1 MQSCSE
7 KKQKLVERIGIHFEK
22 KMSITPLAARIL
34 GLLILSPTED
44 LTFDDITKITCA
56 SKSSISTNINLLL
69 QLKSI
74 EYFTKPGDRKRYFRA
89 SKNHLEIAL
98 NDTLDKVKAD
108 LEIID
113 LIDKFNKISE
123 KEKELEHKHQ
133 VRLLY
138 KEYLNNQQ
146 NNLKKTIEKISEI
159 QRTQ

>member
-22 KMSITPLAARIL
+22 KMGITPLAARIL
-34 GLLILSPTED
+34 GLLILSPSED
-44 LTFDDITKITCA
+44 LTFDDVTKITCA

-69 QLKSI
+69 QLRSI
-74 EYFTKPGDRKRYFRA
+74 EYFTKPGDRKRYFGA

-98 NDTLDKVKAD
+98 KDTLNKVKAD

-113 LIDKFNKISE
+113 LIDQFNKVS
-123 KEKELEHKHQ
+123 EKELEHKHQ

-146 NNLKKTIEKISEI
+146 NNLKKTIEKILEI

>member
-22 KMSITPLAARIL
+22 KMGITPLAARIL
-34 GLLILSPTED
+34 GLLILSPSED
-44 LTFDDITKITCA
+44 LTFDDVTKITCA

-69 QLKSI
+69 QLRSI

-89 SKNHLEIAL
+89 SNNHLEIAL
-98 NDTLDKVKAD
+98 KDTLNKVKAD

-113 LIDKFNKISE
+113 LIDQFNKVS
-123 KEKELEHKHQ
+123 EKELEHKHQ

-146 NNLKKTIEKISEI
+146 NNLKKTIEKILEI

>member
-22 KMSITPLAARIL
+22 KMGITPLAARIL
-34 GLLILSPTED
+34 GLLILSPSED
-44 LTFDDITKITCA
+44 FTFDDVTKITCA

-69 QLKSI
+69 QLRSI

-98 NDTLDKVKAD
+98 KDTLNKVKAD

-113 LIDKFNKISE
+113 LIYQFNKVS
-123 KEKELEHKHQ
+123 EKELEHKHQ